1 MSGVSSKEQAL
12 KVKMARAGILEK
24 DILESFIHA
33 SGPGGQNVNKL
44 SSCVQLKHGPTG
56 ITVKCQKERS
66 LSLNRCQARVLLI
79 KKIELIAIATK
90 QKEIQRIEK
99 LRRKN
104 RKRSLKAKEKILEQ
118 KFHRSEKKQRRQKI
132 RINKEDF

>member
-44 SSCVQLKHGPTG
+44 SSCVQLKHVLTG